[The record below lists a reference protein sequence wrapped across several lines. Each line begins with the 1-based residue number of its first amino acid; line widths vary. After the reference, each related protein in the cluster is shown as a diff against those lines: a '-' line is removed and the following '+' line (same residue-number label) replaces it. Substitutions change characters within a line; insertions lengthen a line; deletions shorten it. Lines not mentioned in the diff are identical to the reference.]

1 MGLVGEPSIRAAEDR
16 DADRAGDVNFLA
28 FYDVALR
35 HAQPPV
41 VHTPADARGYV
52 RHLLAFDPMGGLVA
66 EVDGEI
72 VGMAW
77 VHGRGPVATLGP
89 LAVDPRMQGR
99 GIGRALLGRCIDLA
113 GPRVPQL
120 RLVQE
125 SYNTT
130 SLGLY
135 LRAGFRV
142 VAPLLELELAPGGR
156 VGGVTPTGARLR
168 EAGAGDRTR
177 LIERDGRAFGA
188 PRPQN
193 VDLHLQRGRALVA
206 ERGTALAGYA
216 FGIGLGQVAYLG
228 SASAED
234 ADVLLELLASLA
246 ADLHGDT
253 TGVRTLVP
261 PSDRRVVDGLLGIG
275 FRALRACH
283 YMVRGG
289 GTAPPPNYVLM
300 NGDLM

>member
-1 MGLVGEPSIRAAEDR
+1 MTSDLTVRPLEER

-28 FYDVALR
+28 FFEVALR

-41 VHTPADARGYV
+41 VTTPAEARAYV
-52 RHLLAFDPMGGLVA
+52 RHLLAFDPLGGLVA
-66 EVDGEI
+66 ACDGEI

-77 VHGRGPVATLGP
+77 VHMRGPVATVGP

-99 GIGRALLGRCIDLA
+99 GIGHLLLDRCIALA
-113 GPRVPQL
+113 GPRVAQV

-125 SYNTT
+125 SYNAA

-135 LRAGFRV
+135 VRAGFRV
-142 VAPLLELELAPGGR
+142 VAPLVEFELPAGGSLHAA
-156 VGGVTPTGARLR
+156 TPTGARLR
-168 EAGAGDRTR
+168 PAGAADRIQ

-193 VDLHLQRGRALVA
+193 VDLYLRRGRALVA
-206 ERGTALAGYA
+206 ERGRALAGYV
-216 FGIGLGQVAYLG
+216 FGIALGPAAYLG

-234 ADVLLELLASLA
+234 GAVLLELLAAQA
-246 ADLHGDT
+246 AAVHGPAT
-253 TGVRTLVP
+253 AVRVLIP
-261 PSDRRVVDGLLGIG
+261 SSDRVLVDGLLALG
-275 FRALRACH
+275 FRVMRACH